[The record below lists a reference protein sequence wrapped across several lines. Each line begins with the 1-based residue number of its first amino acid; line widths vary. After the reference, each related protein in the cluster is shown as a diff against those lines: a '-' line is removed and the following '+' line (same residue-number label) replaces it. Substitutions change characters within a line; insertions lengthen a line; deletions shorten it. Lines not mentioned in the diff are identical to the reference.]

1 VGGIRDPRPPGAL
14 CLTGKG
20 PLPVEEAVNPNETA
34 LEVAWIASRSLP
46 LRSLASSLVRR
57 AMEAL
62 AKEPDV
68 ADVGLTP
75 VPLGRAREPAEAS
88 YGIADDPQGLPASA
102 GRSTAL
108 AMRRPRET
116 SPRLS
121 HPTGPAILF
130 HTLELSS
137 IQHG

>member
-1 VGGIRDPRPPGAL
+1 MGGIRDPRPPGAL

-20 PLPVEEAVNPNETA
+20 SLPVEEAVNPNETA
-34 LEVAWIASRSLP
+34 LEVAWIASRSPP
-46 LRSLASSLVRR
+46 LRSLASSLVPR

-88 YGIADDPQGLPASA
+88 
-102 GRSTAL
+102 TAL
-108 AMRRPRET
+108 LMILKACPPLQSAAPRWRCAGNAKPPPRFPIRRDLLPY
-116 SPRLS
+116 
-121 HPTGPAILF
+121 
-130 HTLELSS
+130 S
-137 IQHG
+137 IYRN